1 MQIKQQ
7 AYKGVRDFYPADY
20 QLQAYIFGKWAQV
33 AESYG
38 YERYDASTVEYLE
51 LYRLR
56 QQTNTEILNEQ
67 IYSFIDRGERPVA
80 LRPEM
85 TPSLARMVA
94 SRRHELSYPL
104 RWYSIPNLWRYERPQ
119 RGRLR
124 EHWQLNLDCFGL
136 DGPEAELELILAARD
151 ILKAFGAEAD
161 LYSIRLNSRAL
172 MEEMMGGYLGLNRV
186 QSESLMLLFD
196 RYDKMGQT
204 AFFEACRQLLP
215 PDEKA
220 RQLIFKRL
228 KSLLACSDLEKLPAA
243 VRQMPGCRQLASVM
257 AGLRAAQVTNASLD
271 FKIVRGFDYYT
282 GVVFEIFDRA
292 SGNRR
297 SMFGG
302 GRYDNL
308 LAAFG
313 VEPLSGAGFGMG
325 DVTLANFLQSH
336 HLLPKLPPS
345 QLDIYV
351 VLLEDADYAQALPVF
366 KALRAEGFKVAVDSR
381 PLKPAKK
388 VEAAVKRGVRNV
400 LFIGAADLKEELF
413 NLKHLPTRQERRL
426 SLARI
431 ISKLA
436 QA

>member
-20 QLQAYIFGKWAQV
+20 RLQAYIFKKWAEV
-33 AESYG
+33 VERYG
-38 YERYDASTVEYLE
+38 YERYDASLVEYLE
-51 LYRLR
+51 IYQLK
-56 QQTNTEILNEQ
+56 QQTNSEILSEQ

-104 RWYSIPNLWRYERPQ
+104 RWYSIPNLWRYEKPQ

-124 EHWQLNLDCFGL
+124 EHWQLNVDCLGL
-136 DGPEAELELILAARD
+136 DGPEAEVELILIARD
-151 ILKAFGAEAD
+151 ILKTLGADAD
-161 LYSIRLNSRAL
+161 FYSIRLNSRAL
-172 MEEMMGGYLGLNRV
+172 LEELTSGYLGVNRV
-186 QSESLMLLFD
+186 QGESLMLLFD

-215 PDEKA
+215 PDDKA
-220 RQLIFKRL
+220 RQNTFKRL
-228 KSLLACSDLEKLPAA
+228 KALLACSDLDKLPAA
-243 VRQMPGCRQLASVM
+243 IQVLPSCRRLASVM
-257 AGLRAAQVTNASLD
+257 AGLRAAQVTNASID

-292 SGNRR
+292 ADNRR

-313 VEPLSGAGFGMG
+313 VEPLAAAGFGMG
-325 DVTLANFLQSH
+325 DVTLAHFLQSH
-336 HLLPKLPPS
+336 HLLPKLAPS

-351 VLLEDADYAQALPVF
+351 ILLEDADYAQALPIF
-366 KALRAEGFKVAVDSR
+366 KALRAEGFKIAVDSR
-381 PLKPAKK
+381 SLKSAKK
-388 VEAAVKRGVRNV
+388 VETALKRGVKHV

-413 NLKHLPTRQERRL
+413 NLKHLPTRQEHRL